1 MSQFLSVPGDWVYCD
16 PTEEQKS
23 YAIPRDFVCQ
33 TALIIPRAM
42 KQLPVPRDR
51 KRWLRKRL
59 WLLHVADTREGG
71 RGVCLLL
78 QGVAAGERRKR

>member
-23 YAIPRDFVCQ
+23 YAIPRGFVCQ
-33 TALIIPRAM
+33 TALILPRAM

-51 KRWLRKRL
+51 KK
-59 WLLHVADTREGG
+59 VAEKETVAPTRRRHTGG
-71 RGVCLLL
+71 RA
-78 QGVAAGERRKR
+78 GVAAGERRKR